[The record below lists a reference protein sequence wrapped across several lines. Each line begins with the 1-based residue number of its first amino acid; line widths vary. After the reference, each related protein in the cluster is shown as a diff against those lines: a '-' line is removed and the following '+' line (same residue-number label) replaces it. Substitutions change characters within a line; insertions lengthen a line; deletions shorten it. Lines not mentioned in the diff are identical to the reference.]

1 MEIFCMFWRC
11 HIVQHLYLMFEK
23 FVNEKLVNVT
33 NMKQN
38 EDFVLFGNRKD
49 FNSLQFF
56 PLNFNHW
63 WLMDKLAILEVK
75 KKWT

>member
-1 MEIFCMFWRC
+1 MKQVKSVTHTHTKEIFCMFWRC
-11 HIVQHLYLMFEK
+11 RIVQHLCLMFET

-49 FNSLQFF
+49 F
-56 PLNFNHW
+56 
-63 WLMDKLAILEVK
+63 KLDEV
-75 KKWT
+75 